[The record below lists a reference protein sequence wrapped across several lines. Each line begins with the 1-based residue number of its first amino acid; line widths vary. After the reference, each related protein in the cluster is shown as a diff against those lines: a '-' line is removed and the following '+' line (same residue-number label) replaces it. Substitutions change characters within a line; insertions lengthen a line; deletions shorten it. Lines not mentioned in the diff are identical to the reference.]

1 MAIKHFDSNFFG
13 EIISGMSAACEGI
26 EMQQLLT
33 AATQI
38 YLAGSS
44 VMETARQGV
53 WKEEKSDSKA
63 YRCKKIVECPFCG
76 TRRGVFIGDNID
88 YCSGCGAKMEIKE

>member
-53 WKEEKSDSKA
+53 WKEEESDLKA
-63 YRCKKIVECPFCG
+63 YRFKKIVECPFCG